1 MQPFNT
7 PGPTVWSSSP
17 SPRPD
22 MLLES
27 FNSPIPRADSRL
39 SQHAVPNND
48 TFSGFNISPA
58 TGNLGLMPMNS
69 FQQEC
74 MQLTSQ
80 INALRLENVSLKAQL
95 EAKNASY
102 RELLEKVEHCLN
114 QATTQPGSSPLA
126 HVGLTFAQQNT
137 PPPDLSNI
145 RFPTKKAWLNSAEY
159 RALKQKSDNANHGS
173 TVIARDNKN
182 LRMQYVEGLDG
193 ASVDGARAATGRSIA
208 RALFLQFELAGI
220 APPKWGQ
227 ATAHVKYSFY
237 AQFESL
243 FPEISYAKDHWKAEY
258 LATHIYSNWYRDRKK
273 AVAKL
278 TKEEWE
284 EDDMS
289 LPPEDEESKK
299 RKESESTAPMS
310 EDGNENVP
318 TKRQKTTTPPPTA
331 TTTTITSSSDNSSS
345 SSNAANTGNGE
356 TEATT
361 ISSSSD
367 DSSHGTGNLVSLTI
381 FLPLAAALTSSLFTS
396 QMFSRP
402 RPTSNILS
410 DMTNDSGEADE
421 QAIVGDKPAA
431 ETSAKPTDPILANIV
446 TLGQQ
451 DTPASPPH
459 QPETTAQPNSESGN
473 EPVPREDSAC
483 PTPVSKKTRNT
494 TGRPHGS
501 RTWNPTATTTARSF
515 CAVDWKKANP
525 DGSPEEFKAVW
536 DSMSNESKQKWK
548 LVVQNA
554 NGAKSAAVV
563 AATSTSS
570 GTAGKG

>member
-48 TFSGFNISPA
+48 TFGGFNISPA

-126 HVGLTFAQQNT
+126 HAGITFAQQIT
-137 PPPDLSNI
+137 PPPGLFNI
-145 RFPTKKAWLNSAEY
+145 PFPTKKAWLNSVEY
-159 RALKQKSDNANHGS
+159 RALKQKSENANHAS
-173 TVIARDNKN
+173 TVIVRDNKN
-182 LRMQYVEGLDG
+182 LQMQYVEGLDG
-193 ASVDGARAATGRSIA
+193 VSVDGAGAATRRSLA
-208 RALFLQFELAGI
+208 RALFFQFELAGI

-227 ATAHVKYSFY
+227 ATTHIKCSFY
-237 AQFESL
+237 TQFENL
-243 FPEISYAKDHWKAEY
+243 KAEY
-258 LATHIYSNWYRDRKK
+258 LAIHIYCNWYQDRKK

-367 DSSHGTGNLVSLTI
+367 DSSHGTGNLVQS
-381 FLPLAAALTSSLFTS
+381 
-396 QMFSRP
+396 
-402 RPTSNILS
+402 
-410 DMTNDSGEADE
+410 
-421 QAIVGDKPAA
+421 
-431 ETSAKPTDPILANIV
+431 TSAYLKHIV
-446 TLGQQ
+446 RY
-451 DTPASPPH
+451 D
-459 QPETTAQPNSESGN
+459 
-473 EPVPREDSAC
+473 
-483 PTPVSKKTRNT
+483 
-494 TGRPHGS
+494 
-501 RTWNPTATTTARSF
+501 
-515 CAVDWKKANP
+515 
-525 DGSPEEFKAVW
+525 
-536 DSMSNESKQKWK
+536 
-548 LVVQNA
+548 
-554 NGAKSAAVV
+554 
-563 AATSTSS
+563 
-570 GTAGKG
+570 